1 MKTLVLTL
9 AVTSLF
15 ACKTT
20 KEVVKTEESPMQ
32 EESATIRTLGTVH
45 LQSQGCDVVVEV
57 EENGVKKTFFPF
69 GIEEK
74 FKVEGLRL
82 KFVYTLSRA
91 PQPKDCK
98 CDHVV
103 VLSDVSAVR

>member
-1 MKTLVLTL
+1 MKLLVLTL
-9 AVTSLF
+9 VFISLF
-15 ACKTT
+15 SCKTT
-20 KEVVKTEESPMQ
+20 KEVVKTEVLPML
-32 EESATIRTLGTVH
+32 EESASTITLGTVR
-45 LQSQGCDVVVEV
+45 LQSKGCDLIIEI
-57 EENGVKKTFFPF
+57 EENGVKKTFFSF

-91 PQPKDCK
+91 PKPKDCK

-103 VLSDVSAVR
+103 VLSDVSAVK

>member
-9 AVTSLF
+9 AVTSFF

-20 KEVVKTEESPMQ
+20 KEVVKTEVLPML
-32 EESATIRTLGTVH
+32 EESASIITLGTVH
-45 LQSQGCDVVVEV
+45 LQSQGCDVVIEV

>member
-1 MKTLVLTL
+1 MKLLVLTL
-9 AVTSLF
+9 VFISLF
-15 ACKTT
+15 SCKTT
-20 KEVVKTEESPMQ
+20 KEVVKTEVLPML
-32 EESATIRTLGTVH
+32 EESASTITLGTVR
-45 LQSQGCDVVVEV
+45 LQSQGCDVVIEV
-57 EENGVKKTFFPF
+57 EENGIKKTFFPF

-103 VLSDVSAVR
+103 VLNDVSAVR